1 MPDVIILGAGA
12 AGLMCAIEAGKRG
25 RSVVVLERNHRIGE
39 KIRISGGGRCNFTNR
54 ITEHEHYN
62 SENPHFCKSALARL
76 TPDDVIARVEKHG
89 IGYHEKT
96 LGQLFC
102 DRSSR
107 QIIDM
112 LQDECRDAGVTIV
125 VNCHVRQVR
134 KGDRFVVET
143 DTGEMESASLIIA
156 TGGLSIPKM
165 GATDFGYR
173 LARQFGLH
181 VTQTMPGLVP
191 ITWNRQDASFFSE
204 LSGVSLDAIT
214 SCNGQSFRE
223 HILLTHRGLSG
234 PAILQISSYWKPGD
248 MTMVNLSPEVDLGKL
263 LTEKRHA
270 GTDVSAV
277 LSEIIPRRLA
287 KKLCERK
294 GWLKPLPEYS
304 TGELLSI
311 AAQLHGWEVRP
322 AGTEGYAKAE
332 VTCGGVD
339 TRDLSSKTMEARE
352 VPGLFVIG
360 EVMDVTGHL
369 GGYNFQ
375 WAWASG
381 FAAGQAV

>member
-1 MPDVIILGAGA
+1 MIADVIILGAGA

-54 ITEHEHYN
+54 VTEHDHYI

-76 TPDDVIARVEKHG
+76 TPDDVIERVEKHG

-143 DTGEMESASLIIA
+143 DTGEMESASLVIA

-173 LARQFGLH
+173 LARQFGLN
-181 VTQTMPGLVP
+181 VTQTKPGLVP
-191 ITWNRQDASFFSE
+191 VTATRQDVSFFSE

-248 MTMVNLSPEVDLGKL
+248 TIVIDVSPEVDLRSL
-263 LTEKRHA
+263 LTERLA
-270 GTDVSAV
+270 GADVSTI
-277 LSEIIPRRLA
+277 LSGIIPRRLA
-287 KKLCERK
+287 KKLCERN
-294 GWLKPLPEYS
+294 GWMKALPEYS
-304 TGELLSI
+304 TGELLSM

-375 WAWASG
+375 WAWSSG

>member
-25 RSVVVLERNHRIGE
+25 RSVIVLERNHRIGE

-54 ITEHEHYN
+54 VTEHEHYI

-143 DTGEMESASLIIA
+143 DTGEMESASLVIA

-173 LARQFGLH
+173 LARQFGLN
-181 VTQTMPGLVP
+181 VTQTKPGLVP
-191 ITWNRQDASFFSE
+191 VTATRQDVSFFSE

-248 MTMVNLSPEVDLGKL
+248 TIVIDVSPEVDLRSL
-263 LTEKRHA
+263 LTERLA
-270 GTDVSAV
+270 GADVSTI
-277 LSEIIPRRLA
+277 LSGIIPRRLA
-287 KKLCERK
+287 KKLCERN
-294 GWLKPLPEYS
+294 GWMKALPEYS
-304 TGELLSI
+304 TGELLSM

-375 WAWASG
+375 WAWSSG